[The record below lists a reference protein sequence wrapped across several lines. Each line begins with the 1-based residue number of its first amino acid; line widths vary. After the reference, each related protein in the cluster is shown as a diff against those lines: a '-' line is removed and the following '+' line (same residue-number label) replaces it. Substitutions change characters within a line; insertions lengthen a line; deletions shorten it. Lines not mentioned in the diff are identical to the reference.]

1 MTEKKN
7 RREKKKPERS
17 KSNFRRFSYGSPTQR
32 NVPRSPRE

>member
-17 KSNFRRFSYGSPTQR
+17 KSNFRRFSYGSPTQW
-32 NVPRSPRE
+32 NVPRSARE

>member
-7 RREKKKPERS
+7 GGEKKNRGKQ
-17 KSNFRRFSYGSPTQR
+17 NYFRGFSYGSPTQR